1 MKKIG
6 YVMLAAVALALSL
19 CAGCIGE
26 GEQEF
31 RPTPGV
37 INIQY

>member
-1 MKKIG
+1 MKASNL
-6 YVMLAAVALALSL
+6 VLAVAALVAVLL

-26 GEQEF
+26 GETEF

-37 INIQY
+37 INVGY